1 MRVDDFHSAHA
12 ATRSD
17 LFEDEF
23 LSIWQLQKGQV
34 FRRRANE
41 NEIVVLGIVQGK
53 QTTALDANL
62 LMKFS
67 ENTIESVNG
76 QHFADSRV
84 MIKDRRAGVLG
95 AIVIA
100 HADVWSA
107 YKSGVAEDN
116 PRLLRAGEKSF
127 PEYMKGQGQIG
138 GVASQAGFRGFSR
151 QKAVRGNCHDGGQGS
166 RHQENPRVPPAVGL
180 A

>member
-23 LSIWQLQKGQV
+23 LGIWQLQKGQV

-67 ENTIESVNG
+67 ENSIESVNG

-100 HADVWSA
+100 NADVWSA
-107 YKSGVAEDN
+107 SQSGLAQVN
-116 PRLLRAGEKSF
+116 PRRRRACKKSF
-127 PEYMKGQGQIG
+127 QEYRKAQGKIG
-138 GVASQAGFRGFSR
+138 GGASGAGFLFFSR
-151 QKAVRGNCHDGGQGS
+151 QKAVRANCPYSGQGS
-166 RHQENPRVPPAVGL
+166 RH
-180 A
+180 